1 MFIDRSFLKTNDLQV
16 AKPPISP
23 VAAGRV
29 LVRKDVYDI
38 PSDSKEGADNES
50 LASSEGAIA
59 KARGGEKRK
68 RSNISADN
76 DRPASLEED
85 EAEAEGR
92 DKESV
97 APIIVEKGKKV
108 KVAP

>member
-1 MFIDRSFLKTNDLQV
+1 M
-16 AKPPISP
+16 
-23 VAAGRV
+23 
-29 LVRKDVYDI
+29 
-38 PSDSKEGADNES
+38 
-50 LASSEGAIA
+50 A

-68 RSNISADN
+68 RSNVGADN

>member
-16 AKPPISP
+16 AKPLIPP

-38 PSDSKEGADNES
+38 PSDNKEGVDNES
-50 LASSEGAIA
+50 LASSEGATA

-68 RSNISADN
+68 RSNISTDN
-76 DRPASLEED
+76 DRPTYLEED
-85 EAEAEGR
+85 EAEAEGK

-97 APIIVEKGKKV
+97 ALIIIKKGNII
-108 KVAP
+108 

>member
-16 AKPPISP
+16 AKPLIPP

-29 LVRKDVYDI
+29 LLRQDFYDI
-38 PSDSKEGADNES
+38 PSDNKEGADNKS
-50 LASSEGAIA
+50 LAFSKQARA
-59 KARGGEKRK
+59 KARKGEKRK
-68 RSNISADN
+68 HSNISSDN
-76 DRPASLEED
+76 DRPTYLEED
-85 EAEAEGR
+85 EVEAKGR

-97 APIIVEKGKKV
+97 ALIIIEKGKKV

>member
-1 MFIDRSFLKTNDLQV
+1 MFINRSFLKTNDLQV
-16 AKPPISP
+16 AKPLIPP

-38 PSDSKEGADNES
+38 PSYNKEGTDNKS
-50 LASSEGAIA
+50 LASSERATA
-59 KARGGEKRK
+59 KARKREKRK

-76 DRPASLEED
+76 DRPTSLKED
-85 EAEAEGR
+85 ETKAEGR

-97 APIIVEKGKKV
+97 ALIIVKKGKKV
-108 KVAP
+108 KVAL

>member
-1 MFIDRSFLKTNDLQV
+1 MFINRSFLKTNDLKV
-16 AKPPISP
+16 AKPRIPP

-38 PSDSKEGADNES
+38 PSDSKEGTDNES
-50 LASSEGAIA
+50 LASSEGATA

-68 RSNISADN
+68 RSNIGADN
-76 DRPASLEED
+76 DRPAYLEED

-97 APIIVEKGKKV
+97 ASIIVKKGKKV

>member
-1 MFIDRSFLKTNDLQV
+1 M
-16 AKPPISP
+16 
-23 VAAGRV
+23 G
-29 LVRKDVYDI
+29 
-38 PSDSKEGADNES
+38 
-50 LASSEGAIA
+50 
-59 KARGGEKRK
+59 
-68 RSNISADN
+68 ADN

-97 APIIVEKGKKV
+97 APVIVEKGKKV